1 MSAINPKTPS
11 QKFMTIRQL
20 LLYPIKSLGAISVS
34 EAVVETRGF
43 RHDRRFMLVQ
53 PVTDENGLA
62 GGLMMTQRE
71 HTEMALIDVAFGDSD
86 TLRIWHRNT
95 PDDVLTVPLTPTRTG
110 DALVVN
116 VWDSADF
123 VAPTVSPE
131 ADAWFS
137 RVLQTPCRLVY
148 MPDSTE
154 RAITS
159 RYRQPDDQSPAPVV
173 SFADGFPY
181 LTASIESLAE
191 LNRRLDEPV
200 ALNRFRPNIV
210 VEGVDGPHDEDTW
223 AHFRVGELDFFSVKP
238 CVRCVMTTID
248 PQTAEKGKEPLRT
261 LATYRRVDSKILF
274 GQNVMVGSEGVVRVG
289 DNIEVL
295 KRMETWI

>member
-1 MSAINPKTPS
+1 MKIS
-11 QKFMTIRQL
+11 QL
-20 LLYPIKSLGAISVS
+20 LLYPVKSLGAISVS

-43 RHDRRFMLVQ
+43 CHDRRFMLVQ

-71 HTEMALIDVAFGDSD
+71 HTGMALIDVAFGDTD
-86 TLRIWHRNT
+86 TIRIWHRST
-95 PDDVLTVPLTPTRTG
+95 PDDGLTVPLTPARTG
-110 DALVVN
+110 EALVVN

-123 VAPTVSPE
+123 VAQTVSAE

-137 RVLQTPCRLVY
+137 RVLQTPCHLVY
-148 MPDSTE
+148 MPDTTE

-159 RYRQPDDQSPAPVV
+159 RYRQPDNQSPAPVV

-181 LTASIESLAE
+181 LTASLESLAE

-200 ALNRFRPNIV
+200 EMNRFRPNIV
-210 VEGVDGPHDEDTW
+210 IEGANEPHDEDTW
-223 AHFRVGELDFFSVKP
+223 AHFRVGELDFYSVKP

-248 PQTAEKGKEPLRT
+248 PQTAQKGKEPLKT
-261 LATYRRVDSKILF
+261 LATYRRVDNKILF
-274 GQNVMVGSEGVVRVG
+274 GQNVMAGGEGVVRVG
-289 DNIEVL
+289 DRIEVL

>member
-1 MSAINPKTPS
+1 MKIS
-11 QKFMTIRQL
+11 QL
-20 LLYPIKSLGAISVS
+20 LLYPVKSLGAISVS

-71 HTEMALIDVAFGDSD
+71 HTEMALIDVAFGDTD
-86 TLRIWHRNT
+86 TIRIWHRST
-95 PDDVLTVPLTPTRTG
+95 PDDGLTVPLTPARTG
-110 DALVVN
+110 EALVVS

-123 VAPTVSPE
+123 VAQTVSEE
-131 ADAWFS
+131 ADTWFS
-137 RVLQTPCRLVY
+137 RVLQTSCRLVF
-148 MPDSTE
+148 MPDFTE

-181 LTASIESLAE
+181 LTASLESLAE

-200 ALNRFRPNIV
+200 EMNRFRPNIV
-210 VEGVDGPHDEDTW
+210 IDGANGPHDEDTW
-223 AHFRVGELDFFSVKP
+223 AHFRVSELDFYSAKP

-248 PQTAEKGKEPLRT
+248 PQTAQKGKEPLKT

-274 GQNVMVGSEGVVRVG
+274 GQNVMAGGEGVVRVG
-289 DNIEVL
+289 DAIEVL

>member
-1 MSAINPKTPS
+1 MKIN
-11 QKFMTIRQL
+11 QL
-20 LLYPIKSLGAISVS
+20 LLYPVKSLGAISVS

-53 PVTDENGLA
+53 PFTDDNGLA

-71 HTEMALIDVAFGDSD
+71 HTEMALIDVAFGDTD
-86 TLRIWHRNT
+86 TLKIWHRNA
-95 PDDVLTVPLTPTRTG
+95 PDDGLTVPLTPARTG
-110 DALVVN
+110 EALVVN

-123 VAPTVSPE
+123 AAQTVSHE

-137 RVLQTPCRLVY
+137 RVLQTPCRLVF
-148 MPDSTE
+148 MPDFTE

-159 RYRQPDDQSPAPVV
+159 RYRQPDDQSPLPVV

-181 LTASIESLAE
+181 LTASLESLAE

-200 ALNRFRPNIV
+200 DMNRFRPNIV
-210 VEGVDGPHDEDTW
+210 VEGADRPHDEDSW

-248 PQTAEKGKEPLRT
+248 PQTAQKGKEPLKT
-261 LATYRRVDSKILF
+261 LATYRQVDHKILF
-274 GQNVMVGSEGVVRVG
+274 GQNVMAGGEGVVRVG
-289 DNIEVL
+289 DEIEVL